1 MIFNDRVVNRPILKF
16 FAQIFFI
23 LVIALLIGFAAV
35 YYYLEQQNGKYIS
48 HQIELSQKELAGAF
62 TYSNLNAIEK
72 LKGYF
77 EHSRNQI
84 VARNILKLE
93 LRDQNQ
99 TVIIDYEKKAV
110 PTHVESVFH
119 TISLPDSKSLDY
131 VMIPYGEN
139 NFGLVYIKKIKSGHH
154 YYTLKMVVMLPSD
167 TISIMRDTMRK
178 ILVAVSLILL
188 LVTVGIF
195 PIIYQQY
202 AQINN
207 EKMKLLQSNFET
219 LKTLGN
225 AVALRDS
232 DTYEHNYR
240 VTYYTIKLAQT
251 LNVHPEYFPS
261 LIQGAFLHDIG
272 KIGISDTLLLK
283 PEKLDDDEF
292 KSVQKHVEY
301 GLNMIDSIDWLDDAK
316 TIIGCHHERYDG
328 KGYPRHLTGEEIPY
342 SARIFAVVDVF
353 DALTSKRPYKSA
365 MGLDESLAILR
376 EESGTHFDPNIVD
389 VFCDIARPLYDDV
402 HNLDI
407 LSFEALLLQS
417 GEPYIPYGESVIT
430 KGIG

>member
-1 MIFNDRVVNRPILKF
+1 MI
-16 FAQIFFI
+16 
-23 LVIALLIGFAAV
+23 IGFAAV

-48 HQIELSQKELAGAF
+48 HQIELSQKELAGAL
-62 TYSNLNAIEK
+62 TYSNLNANEK

-77 EHSRNQI
+77 EHSRHQI
-84 VARNILKLE
+84 VASNILKLE

-99 TVIIDYEKKAV
+99 TVIIEYEKKVV
-110 PTHVESVFH
+110 PKHAQYVFQ
-119 TISLPDSKSLDY
+119 TILLPPSKSLDY
-131 VMIPYGEN
+131 VMIPYGDN
-139 NFGLVYIKKIKSGHH
+139 HFTLVYIKKIASGDR
-154 YYTLKMVVMLPSD
+154 YYTIKMIVMLPSD
-167 TISIMRDTMRK
+167 TISVMRDTMRK
-178 ILVAVSLILL
+178 IIIAVSLILL
-188 LVTVGIF
+188 LVVIGIF

-202 AQINN
+202 AQINK
-207 EKMKLLQSNFET
+207 EKMKLVQSNFET

-240 VTYYTIKLAQT
+240 VTYYTIKLAQA
-251 LNVHPEYFPS
+251 LNVPSEHIPS
-261 LIQGAFLHDIG
+261 LIKGAFLHDIG

-283 PEKLDDDEF
+283 PSKLNADEF
-292 KSVQKHVEY
+292 TSIQKHVVF
-301 GLNMIDSIDWLDDAK
+301 GLKMIDSIDWLDDAK

-328 KGYPRHLTGEEIPY
+328 KGYPRHLAGEEIPY

-353 DALTSKRPYKSA
+353 DALTSKRPYKFA
-365 MGLDESLAILR
+365 INLDESLAILR

-389 VFCDIARPLYDDV
+389 VFCDIARSLYDDV

-417 GEPYIPYGESVIT
+417 GEPYIPYGESIIT

>member
-1 MIFNDRVVNRPILKF
+1 MI
-16 FAQIFFI
+16 
-23 LVIALLIGFAAV
+23 IGFAAV

-48 HQIELSQKELAGAF
+48 HQIELSQKELAGAL
-62 TYSNLNAIEK
+62 TYSNLNANEK
-72 LKGYF
+72 LKEYF
-77 EHSRNQI
+77 EHSRHQI
-84 VARNILKLE
+84 VASNILKLE

-99 TVIIDYEKKAV
+99 TVIIEYEKKAV
-110 PTHVESVFH
+110 PEHAQYVFQ
-119 TISLPDSKSLDY
+119 TILLPPSKSLDY
-131 VMIPYGEN
+131 VMIPYGDN
-139 NFGLVYIKKIKSGHH
+139 HFALVYIKKIVSGDR
-154 YYTLKMVVMLPSD
+154 YYTIKMIVMLPSD
-167 TISIMRDTMRK
+167 TISVMRDTMRK
-178 ILVAVSLILL
+178 IIIAVSLILL
-188 LVTVGIF
+188 LVVIGIF

-202 AQINN
+202 AQINK
-207 EKMKLLQSNFET
+207 EKMKLVQSNFET

-240 VTYYTIKLAQT
+240 VTYYTIKLAQA
-251 LNVHPEYFPS
+251 LNVPSEHIPS
-261 LIQGAFLHDIG
+261 LIKGAFLHDIG

-283 PEKLDDDEF
+283 PSKLNADEF
-292 KSVQKHVEY
+292 TSIQKHVVF
-301 GLNMIDSIDWLDDAK
+301 GLKMIDSIDWLDDAK

-328 KGYPRHLTGEEIPY
+328 KGYPRHLAGEEIPY

-353 DALTSKRPYKSA
+353 DALTSKRPYKFA
-365 MGLDESLAILR
+365 INLDESLAILR

-389 VFCDIARPLYDDV
+389 VFCDIARSLYDDV

-417 GEPYIPYGESVIT
+417 GEPYIPYGESIIT

>member
-1 MIFNDRVVNRPILKF
+1 MIFNDAFINRPILKF
-16 FAQIFFI
+16 FARIFFI
-23 LVIALLIGFAAV
+23 LVLVLIIGFAAV

-48 HQIELSQKELAGAF
+48 HQIELSQKELAGAL
-62 TYSNLNAIEK
+62 TYSNLNANEK

-77 EHSRNQI
+77 EHSRHQI
-84 VARNILKLE
+84 VASNILKLE

-99 TVIIDYEKKAV
+99 TVIIEYEKKVV
-110 PTHVESVFH
+110 PEHAQYVFQ
-119 TISLPDSKSLDY
+119 TILLPPSKSLDY
-131 VMIPYGEN
+131 VMIPYGDN
-139 NFGLVYIKKIKSGHH
+139 HFALVYIKKIASGDR
-154 YYTLKMVVMLPSD
+154 YYTIKMIVMLPSD
-167 TISIMRDTMRK
+167 TISVMRDTMRK
-178 ILVAVSLILL
+178 IIIAVSLILL
-188 LVTVGIF
+188 LVVIGIF

-202 AQINN
+202 AQINK
-207 EKMKLLQSNFET
+207 EKMKLVQSNFET

-240 VTYYTIKLAQT
+240 VTYYTIKLAQA
-251 LNVHPEYFPS
+251 LNVPSEHIPS
-261 LIQGAFLHDIG
+261 LIKGAFLHDIG

-283 PEKLDDDEF
+283 PSKLNADEF
-292 KSVQKHVEY
+292 TSIQKHVVF
-301 GLNMIDSIDWLDDAK
+301 GLKMIDSIDWLDDAK

-328 KGYPRHLTGEEIPY
+328 KGYPRHLAGEEIPY

-353 DALTSKRPYKSA
+353 DALTSKRPYKFA
-365 MGLDESLAILR
+365 INLDESLAILR

-389 VFCDIARPLYDDV
+389 VFCDIARSLYDDV

-417 GEPYIPYGESVIT
+417 GEPYIPYGESIIT

>member
-1 MIFNDRVVNRPILKF
+1 MI
-16 FAQIFFI
+16 
-23 LVIALLIGFAAV
+23 IGFAAV

-48 HQIELSQKELAGAF
+48 HQIELSQKELAGAL
-62 TYSNLNAIEK
+62 TYSNLNANEK

-77 EHSRNQI
+77 EHSRHQI
-84 VARNILKLE
+84 VASNILKLE

-99 TVIIDYEKKAV
+99 TVIIEYEKKVV
-110 PTHVESVFH
+110 PEHAQYVFQ
-119 TISLPDSKSLDY
+119 TILLPPSKSLDY
-131 VMIPYGEN
+131 VMIPYGDN
-139 NFGLVYIKKIKSGHH
+139 HFALVYIKKIVSGDR
-154 YYTLKMVVMLPSD
+154 YYTIKMIVMLPSD
-167 TISIMRDTMRK
+167 TISVMRDTMRK
-178 ILVAVSLILL
+178 IIIAVSLILL
-188 LVTVGIF
+188 LVVIGIF

-202 AQINN
+202 AQINK
-207 EKMKLLQSNFET
+207 EKMKLVQSNFET

-240 VTYYTIKLAQT
+240 VTYYTIKLAQA
-251 LNVHPEYFPS
+251 LNVPSEHIPS
-261 LIQGAFLHDIG
+261 LIKGAFLHDIG

-283 PEKLDDDEF
+283 PSKLNADEF
-292 KSVQKHVEY
+292 TSIQKHVVF
-301 GLNMIDSIDWLDDAK
+301 GLKMIDSIDWLDDAK

-328 KGYPRHLTGEEIPY
+328 KGYPRHLAGEEIPY

-353 DALTSKRPYKSA
+353 DALTSKRPYKFA
-365 MGLDESLAILR
+365 INLDESLAILR

-389 VFCDIARPLYDDV
+389 VFCDIARSLYDDV

-417 GEPYIPYGESVIT
+417 GEPYIPYGESIIT

>member
-1 MIFNDRVVNRPILKF
+1 MIFNDAFINRPILKF
-16 FAQIFFI
+16 FARIFFI
-23 LVIALLIGFAAV
+23 LVLVLIIGFAAI

-48 HQIELSQKELAGAF
+48 RQIELSQKELASAL

-84 VARNILKLE
+84 AASNILKLE

-99 TVIIDYEKKAV
+99 TVIIEYEKKTV
-110 PTHVESVFH
+110 PEHVQSVFQ
-119 TISLPDSKSLDY
+119 TMRLPYHKPLDY
-131 VMIPYGEN
+131 VMIPYIDH
-139 NFGLVYIKKIKSGHH
+139 NFALLYIKKIVSGNR
-154 YYTLKMVVMLPSD
+154 YYTIKMIVMLPSD
-167 TISIMRDTMRK
+167 TINVIRDTMR
-178 ILVAVSLILL
+178 IIFIAVSVILL
-188 LVTVGIF
+188 LVIIGIF

-202 AQINN
+202 AQINK
-207 EKMKLLQSNFET
+207 EKMNLVQSNFET

-240 VTYYTIKLAQT
+240 VTYYTIKLAQA
-251 LNVHPEYFPS
+251 LNVPPEHIPS
-261 LIQGAFLHDIG
+261 LIKGAFLHDIG

-283 PEKLDDDEF
+283 PAKLNVDEF
-292 KSVQKHVEY
+292 KSVQKHVEF
-301 GLNMIDSIDWLDDAK
+301 GLKMIDTIDWLDDAK

-389 VFCDIARPLYDDV
+389 VFCDITRPLYDDV

>member
-1 MIFNDRVVNRPILKF
+1 MIFNSAVENRPILKF
-16 FAQIFFI
+16 FARIFFI
-23 LVIALLIGFAAV
+23 LVLVLIIGFSAV

-48 HQIELSQKELAGAF
+48 HQIELSQKELAGAL
-62 TYSNLNAIEK
+62 TYSNLNANEK

-84 VARNILKLE
+84 VASNILKLE
-93 LRDQNQ
+93 MRDQNQ
-99 TVIIDYEKKAV
+99 TVIIEYEKKAV
-110 PTHVESVFH
+110 PEHAQYVFQ
-119 TISLPDSKSLDY
+119 TILLPPSKSLDY
-131 VMIPYGEN
+131 VMIPYGDN
-139 NFGLVYIKKIKSGHH
+139 HFALVYIKKIASLDN
-154 YYTLKMVVMLPSD
+154 YYTVKMIVMLPSD
-167 TISIMRDTMRK
+167 TISVMRDTMRK
-178 ILVAVSLILL
+178 IIIAVSLILL
-188 LVTVGIF
+188 LVVIGIF

-202 AQINN
+202 AQINK
-207 EKMKLLQSNFET
+207 EKMKLVQSNFET

-240 VTYYTIKLAQT
+240 VTYYTIKLAQA
-251 LNVHPEYFPS
+251 LNVPSEHIPS
-261 LIQGAFLHDIG
+261 LIKGAFLHDIG

-283 PEKLDDDEF
+283 PSKLNADEF
-292 KSVQKHVEY
+292 TSIQKHVVF
-301 GLNMIDSIDWLDDAK
+301 GLKMIDSIDWLDDAK

-328 KGYPRHLTGEEIPY
+328 KGYPHHLAGEEIPY

-353 DALTSKRPYKSA
+353 DALTSKRPYKFAIS
-365 MGLDESLAILR
+365 LDESLAILR

-389 VFCDIARPLYDDV
+389 VFCDIARSIYDDV

-417 GEPYIPYGESVIT
+417 GEPYIPYGESIIT